1 MRTGIV
7 LEGGA
12 LRGIFTAGVLDYL
25 MENNLRTDY
34 AVGVSAGGGNA
45 MAYKSNQPGRT
56 KNVILRPKEELFNKA
71 GELIKTGNVL
81 NLDKMYDTDPYSE
94 DYFFDFDTYYKSDM
108 EVEYVVTCC
117 ESGQAEYLSEDR
129 YNKRLTDMVKASCS
143 VPVLCRPVEV
153 DGKHY
158 LDGSIADSIPVVR
171 AFEKGCD
178 RVIVVLTKSSA
189 GKPTNYTKYRTIIE
203 RMYKGYP
210 AFICACFERVS
221 MYEAQVDILNSFVNE
236 GRVLVIQPEMEDMS
250 KFESDKN
257 IIMAH
262 YNHGVEIAER
272 EFQRIV
278 RFLGK

>member
-94 DYFFDFDTYYKSDM
+94 DYFFD
-108 EVEYVVTCC
+108 
-117 ESGQAEYLSEDR
+117 
-129 YNKRLTDMVKASCS
+129 
-143 VPVLCRPVEV
+143 
-153 DGKHY
+153 
-158 LDGSIADSIPVVR
+158 
-171 AFEKGCD
+171 
-178 RVIVVLTKSSA
+178 
-189 GKPTNYTKYRTIIE
+189 
-203 RMYKGYP
+203 
-210 AFICACFERVS
+210 
-221 MYEAQVDILNSFVNE
+221 
-236 GRVLVIQPEMEDMS
+236 
-250 KFESDKN
+250 
-257 IIMAH
+257 
-262 YNHGVEIAER
+262 
-272 EFQRIV
+272 
-278 RFLGK
+278 